1 VSEPGAD
8 APGAASHGPGGSVR
22 VALPAAAPARRQHGL
37 VPYVPAGVDLDE
49 LTPRA
54 LLLGALLS
62 VAFGMVNAYLGL
74 RVGLTVS
81 ASIPSA
87 VISMGV
93 LRGVLRRGTIL
104 ENNVVHALGS
114 AGESLAGGVVFTVP
128 ALVFLGLEPT
138 DRTIALLGVT
148 AGLLGIF
155 AMIPMRR
162 DLTVHEHVRLPYPEG
177 TACAEV
183 LIAGDRGGAS
193 ARPVLVGLVLGVA
206 FLVGSQVLGL
216 WSDRVVWTFS
226 SLHKATIGFDLTPIF
241 LGAGYLIGPGIAAVM
256 ACGGLLA
263 WTVLVPLA
271 DVLAGTPTGLAFGIP
286 ADAAALD
293 ATALWKAHVRFV
305 GAGAVATGGLVSL
318 LGVLPTI
325 ARAVR
330 EAARSARAALGREL
344 SAAPHV
350 LRTDRD
356 LPAWVPPAGVLACLL
371 ALWLVPDFGL
381 SLPEAFLAVA
391 FAIFFVVVS
400 ARIVGLVGTTSQP
413 VSGMT
418 ITALL
423 ATAWLLKATGHE
435 GAEATSASIVVG
447 AVVAISVALAGDLSQ
462 DLKTAALVGATPSR
476 VQVAQIAG
484 TLAAALRAGW
494 VLLLLHRAYGLGSDL
509 LPAPQARLMATLVDG
524 VARGEL
530 PVGTMSLGAGLALA
544 ALVAGASPLAFAIGL
559 YLPVTTTAPLLLG
572 GLVRGW
578 LDARARPP
586 HVPRPHESIEFEP
599 SDPAKERAGE
609 GGATLLASGM
619 IAGEALAGIAAAAA
633 VLLLGD
639 GALRLRE
646 PGSFGV
652 LEPLATVAAW
662 LVLVAALARGDRGGD
677 GGQQLDPADRHLG
690 S

>member
-1 VSEPGAD
+1 VS
-8 APGAASHGPGGSVR
+8 APGAASPGSGGSVR
-22 VALPAAAPARRQHGL
+22 IALPAAAPPRPRSGP

-93 LRGVLRRGTIL
+93 LRGLLRRGTIL

-162 DLTVHEHVRLPYPEG
+162 DLTVVEHGRLPFPEG

-216 WSDRVVWTFS
+216 WSDRVVWTFP

-241 LGAGYLIGPGIAAVM
+241 LGAGYLIGPRIAGVM
-256 ACGGLLA
+256 AAGGLLA

-271 DVLAGTPTGLAFGIP
+271 DVLAGTPTGLALGIP
-286 ADAAALD
+286 AAAAALD

-325 ARAVR
+325 VRAVR
-330 EAARSARAALGREL
+330 EAARSARAALGRDL
-344 SAAPHV
+344 SAAPRV

-356 LPAWVPPAGVLACLL
+356 LPAWVPPAGVVGCLL
-371 ALWLVPDFGL
+371 SLWLVPDFGL
-381 SLPEAFLAVA
+381 SLPEALLAVA

-423 ATAWLLKATGHE
+423 ATAWLLKATGHG

-530 PVGTMSLGAGLALA
+530 PVGPMSLGAGLALA

-578 LDARARPP
+578 LDARGRPP

-599 SDPAKERAGE
+599 SDPTERAGE
-609 GGATLLASGM
+609 GGSTLLASGM

-652 LEPLATVAAW
+652 FEPLATVAAW
-662 LVLVAALARGDRGGD
+662 LVLVAALARGDRRGD